1 MDSSINWPM
10 QEIRGLDEF
19 LCTFCSYMHLCNSQ
33 NTKVGNKEEK

>member
-1 MDSSINWPM
+1 MVSSINWPM

-19 LCTFCSYMHLCNSQ
+19 LRTFYSYMHSCNSQ